1 MNKNEKSGIMLPI
14 ALDNAVSPSELI
26 ADFEE
31 TSILPSFVDIRNKTL
46 DLLYQGGGVDKSP
59 KGSVDVLIQPL
70 VDLLNQ
76 HPSFT
81 TLSSCSGR
89 IALFDSGQ
97 TATVEVT
104 VDDNEEGNL
113 EERVKTS
120 GKGQGVWLLAS
131 HDIVQDNVLIQLLD
145 SSLSSSTMVFKHEP
159 LLLHV
164 AACNLERGRQLLTL
178 ALGLG
183 FRESGLVVTETRV
196 TVAIRGYSL
205 AITMPLAREGAL
217 RPSDEYLVALT
228 QQANYRMRQ
237 NQVKLIQL
245 FHHVKET
252 LFQKVI
258 PSTLSQQ
265 GDTRLHV
272 SVEKLPP
279 LNLWGHAA
287 VLLPSTDE
295 VYVFGG
301 YGSGP
306 FPQDKRCTRSSQ
318 VYRISRENG
327 GDWSAMEQVGLN
339 EGDMNNTRTTWY
351 DVDVVLT
358 NFAPCEGL
366 QAIILPMKGDKGYVV
381 AIWGGR
387 ASPTKPFGD
396 LLLYEPTIRTDSF
409 TTPIHVKGDIPEA
422 RWGHTLTALS
432 GQHGQ
437 LALLIG
443 GRTEY
448 ASLASSY
455 VLSLVDG
462 ENGKRHFLWTKLDLS
477 IPQQF
482 HHTTLVTENDLII
495 VFGGLSDPN
504 DLLESFSDSYRSFG
518 SLGGNAK
525 LQRHKSCKAS
535 FPVSAFQI
543 RSDGTCQVVSLKTDT
558 PCVAHYGGSGCVLT
572 VDGITVL
579 GFTGGMPFTNSFMI
593 PEAEPLR
600 WFSLVSVDGDHVL
613 FQLDVEYDDGMDDVN
628 FGALVH
634 HSCLSRSGS
643 TGGAMLLGGGI
654 SSFAFGAS
662 FAEYVSYHKL
672 SVCG

>member
-1 MNKNEKSGIMLPI
+1 MLPI
-14 ALDNAVSPSELI
+14 FLDTTVSPSMLI

-97 TATVEVT
+97 SADVEEYSVT
-104 VDDNEEGNL
+104 VDDNEECILG
-113 EERVKTS
+113 ERIKAS
-120 GKGQGVWLLAS
+120 GKGKGVWLLAS

-205 AITMPLAREGAL
+205 AITMPLTRKGSL

-228 QQANYRMRQ
+228 KQANHRMQQ

-245 FHHVKET
+245 YHHVKES
-252 LFQKVI
+252 LFRKVI
-258 PSTLSQQ
+258 LPTSSPN
-265 GDTRLHV
+265 GATRLQL
-272 SVEKLPP
+272 SVERLPP

-287 VLLPSTDE
+287 VLLPATDE

-301 YGSGP
+301 YGCGP
-306 FPQDKRCTRSSQ
+306 FFPSKRCTRSSQ
-318 VYRISRENG
+318 VYRISRKNG
-327 GDWSAMEQVGLN
+327 GDWSAMEQIRVNEKDLN
-339 EGDMNNTRTTWY
+339 NMHTTWY
-351 DVDVVLT
+351 NVDVVLT

-366 QAIILPMKGDKGYVV
+366 QAIILPLKGGKGHVV

-387 ASPTKPFGD
+387 AGPTKPFGD
-396 LLLYEPTIRTDSF
+396 LLLYEPTVRTDSF
-409 TTPIHVKGDIPEA
+409 ATPTNVKGDIPDA

-432 GQHGQ
+432 GQHGP

-443 GRTEY
+443 GRTEF

-455 VLSLVDG
+455 ILSLVDG

-477 IPQQF
+477 IPPQF
-482 HHTTLVTENDLII
+482 HHTTLVTENDFLI

-504 DLLESFSDSYRSFG
+504 DLLESFSDSYRFFG
-518 SLGGNAK
+518 SLGGNTK
-525 LQRHKSCKAS
+525 LPRHKSVEAS
-535 FPVSAFQI
+535 SPVSAIQFW
-543 RSDGTCQVVSLKTDT
+543 SDGTCQIVPLKTDT
-558 PCVAHYGGSGCVLT
+558 PCVAHYGGSGCVLD
-572 VDGITVL
+572 VDGMTVL
-579 GFTGGMPFTNSFMI
+579 GFTGGIPFANSFMI

-600 WFSLVSVDGDHVL
+600 WYSLDNINGDRIMS
-613 FQLDVEYDDGMDDVN
+613 QLDVEYDNGMDNVN

-634 HSCLSRSGS
+634 HSCISHSGS

-662 FAEYVSYHKL
+662 FAEYVSYDIL